1 MKKYLITGALTF
13 IMGAF
18 LSSCVDHD
26 EIDYSSIGE
35 SKKAQFAENFEKFVG
50 SIDANQDWGFG
61 STATARTRSQAA
73 PVCAGI
79 TAPYDETW
87 VATYNQTAKE
97 PNSENVAD
105 NFDNSTYATNTG
117 EGGPNYIDWN
127 DPDQVK
133 DRNYFF
139 GDDGNQDSWETRLAW
154 ALANH
159 PTWVTYTPDETFVRN
174 FKITGTWNGG
184 ISVAATEGLTDG
196 VANGNERTIVVTGT
210 WNITENQRIGSLG
223 KIIVAKG
230 GTINISEGVQLEMVN
245 ESRLIVMSGGTVTGD
260 GYIQVSNGNA
270 AGSENYNG
278 GEISVAKFNNNFG
291 KFYNYG
297 KFLVTEYQGGAKES
311 NFYNHSLV
319 SIKHTG
325 LGNETPNA
333 RIFNACQ
340 WYCEGDMRCRNYEG
354 ISGSAFIVG
363 GQLMVS
369 GSEDGTSTPS
379 YFSLAAGALVEAG
392 SLYNNSTSWTGPTS
406 GGYAVLSIGQ
416 FDHMNWVQDAPQ
428 DGGYFINN
436 LYLVADDLTNI
447 PAGNGYQAGET
458 ATAKYKFENIVANAG
473 GNGNTKIVK
482 KGSTEVIPADDDFV
496 LGQSGCTP
504 GFKIDEDDD
513 DDDDDDDDNS
523 DADIRVIAEDL
534 TITANSKTNTDFDF
548 NDVVFDVTWI
558 SDNEAKITL
567 QAAGGTL
574 PLTVGLD
581 NPDDYNYA
589 DYEVHGKFGVA
600 VNVMVNTNWPN
611 GASKDPVTYTVSG
624 NYNRNAKNIPVYV
637 KKAGEWIE
645 LQANQGQPA
654 SKIGVSTSY
663 NWCNEREAISSRYPN
678 FSSWVTDGNPVIWW

>member
-1 MKKYLITGALTF
+1 MRQYIRTGLAVITAGMFLAACSEDVYDENAAKQSVIETYEK
-13 IMGAF
+13 AF
-18 LSSCVDHD
+18 V
-26 EIDYSSIGE
+26 EAFGQP
-35 SKKAQFAENFEKFVG
+35 ATT
-50 SIDANQDWGFG
+50 QDWGFG
-61 STATARTRSQAA
+61 TATRAATTRSYQTPAV
-73 PVCAGI
+73 PDI
-79 TAPYDETW
+79 QAPYTTTEIANYLET
-87 VATYNQTAKE
+87 ATE

-105 NFDNSTYATNTG
+105 NYDNSSYATNYG
-117 EGGPNYIDWN
+117 EGGPNSIDWN
-127 DPDQVK
+127 DPDQVADK
-133 DRNYFF
+133 DYFF
-139 GDDGNQDSWETRLAW
+139 SLSWDEAVAW

-159 PTWVTYTPDETFVRN
+159 PTWVTYNADETFVRN